1 MAKIVQLCYNI
12 CALLFFV
19 CVSEGACVSECVR
32 ACVCVRVLSV
42 SSPATNI
49 AVSLNFIL

>member
-1 MAKIVQLCYNI
+1 MRV
-12 CALLFFV
+12 FV
-19 CVSEGACVSECVR
+19 CVCLKEHVCVRACVCVCVCVR